1 MGATT
6 LEQYSEA
13 TVKGVVMSIIAT
25 ELTALLVAD
34 PTATGAIATPTTTV
48 DGDLVSA
55 AIEIQSTTRALLLPR
70 MTTAQRDAIEVP
82 FNGMLIYNIDVGQQK
97 VNTYSNGGW
106 TDNGG
111 GDVVGPGSSADT
123 SLAVFNGV
131 TGKVIKATNVLLNPI
146 SSIVSGIVG
155 LFSGAGTAAAPTYTF
170 SGDTDTGLYS
180 VGANETGIAT
190 AGVLQMS
197 VSGTSASVNHLRI
210 NGSATGSALTMTA
223 VGTDTDISVVITPKG
238 AGQLF
243 TTPGTSVNPAYTF
256 TGGGGGGSGMFY
268 STGTAQTSYVGFSN
282 ANTGFAGLNGN
293 GVLSLGSTT
302 FDATATKTLA
312 IGVGTAPTGVA
323 NVLQIYAATIA
334 GNVATLGLNIPAG
347 SVTASTATAST
358 AIQVRINNTT
368 YYLLANT
375 VP

>member
-1 MGATT
+1 
-6 LEQYSEA
+6 
-13 TVKGVVMSIIAT
+13 MSIIAT

-48 DGDLVSA
+48 DGDVSA
-55 AIEIQSTTRALLLPR
+55 AIEIQSTTRAFLLPR
-70 MTTAQRDAIEVP
+70 MTTVQRDAIEVP

-111 GDVVGPGSSADT
+111 GDVVGPGAAANT

-131 TGKVIKATNVLLNPI
+131 TGKVIEATNVLLNPI

-210 NGSATGSALTMTA
+210 NGSATGSALTITA
-223 VGTDTDISVVITPKG
+223 VGTDNNISVLVNPKG
-238 AGQLF
+238 AGQILGSLGTPAAPGYSFNGVATTGLF
-243 TTPGTSVNPAYTF
+243 LISTGVAATTYVGLSNNN
-256 TGGGGGGSGMFY
+256 
-268 STGTAQTSYVGFSN
+268 TGTAS
-282 ANTGFAGLNGN
+282 LNGN
-293 GVLSLGSTT
+293 GVLSIGTVN
-302 FDATATKTLA
+302 FDATSANAIALA
-312 IGVGTAPTGVA
+312 ASVAPTGVA
-323 NVLQIYAATIA
+323 TVLQIYNAAPG
-334 GNVATLGLNIPAG
+334 GNTGTLGLRIPAG
-347 SVTASTATAST
+347 SLTASVVNTVSNK
-358 AIQVRINNTT
+358 IQVQVNGTT
-368 YYLLANT
+368 FYLLAT
-375 VP
+375 TDPT

>member
-1 MGATT
+1 
-6 LEQYSEA
+6 
-13 TVKGVVMSIIAT
+13 MSIIAT

>member
-1 MGATT
+1 
-6 LEQYSEA
+6 
-13 TVKGVVMSIIAT
+13 MSIIAT

-55 AIEIQSTTRALLLPR
+55 AIEIQSTTRAFLLPR

-82 FNGMLIYNIDVGQQK
+82 FNGMLIYNVDVGQQK

-111 GDVVGPGSSADT
+111 GDVVGPGAAANT

-131 TGKVIKATNVLLNPI
+131 TGKVIEATNVLLNPI

-302 FDATATKTLA
+302 FDATASKTLA

-334 GNVATLGLNIPAG
+334 GNVATLGLNIPTG
-347 SVTASTATAST
+347 SITASTATAST